1 MSMQLVLASSS
12 LARSQ
17 VLNNAGVVH
26 EILSPQIDEDS
37 VKVAM
42 LADGYSHRDIADKIA
57 DMKARKVSLQRA
69 ESYVLGCDQV
79 LSFAGSLYS
88 KPETKF
94 NLETQLREMSGKT
107 HQLISAAVI
116 YKDMQPIWRHVGVAT
131 LSMDSLSDSVIEKYV
146 EKNWD
151 TVKFCVGGY
160 EIERSGVQLFN
171 EIQGDYFC
179 ILGLPLLEIMN
190 FLKVRGVLE
199 SCY

>member
-26 EILSPQIDEDS
+26 EILSSQIDEDS

-57 DMKARKVSLQRA
+57 DTKARKVSLQRA

-88 KPETKF
+88 KPESKF

-160 EIERSGVQLFN
+160 EIERRGVQLFN
-171 EIQGDYFC
+171 KIQGDYFC

-190 FLKVRGVLE
+190 FLKVRGVLK
-199 SCY
+199 S

>member
-42 LADGYSHRDIADKIA
+42 LADGYSHCDIADKIA

-94 NLETQLREMSGKT
+94 NLKTQLREMSGKT
-107 HQLISAAVI
+107 HQLISAAAI

-131 LSMDSLSDSVIEKYV
+131 LSMDLLSDSVIEKYV

-151 TVKFCVGGY
+151 TIKFCVGGY
-160 EIERSGVQLFN
+160 EIERRGVQLFN
-171 EIQGDYFC
+171 KIQGDYFC

-199 SCY
+199 S

>member
-42 LADGYSHRDIADKIA
+42 LADGYSHRDIVDKIA

-94 NLETQLREMSGKT
+94 NLATQLREMSGKT

-116 YKDMQPIWRHVGVAT
+116 YKDMEPIWRHVGVAT

-160 EIERSGVQLFN
+160 EIERRGVQLFN

-199 SCY
+199 T

>member
-94 NLETQLREMSGKT
+94 NLETQLRDMSGKT

-131 LSMDSLSDSVIEKYV
+131 LSMDSLSGSVIEKYV

-151 TVKFCVGGY
+151 TIKFCVGGY
-160 EIERSGVQLFN
+160 EIERRGVQLFN

-199 SCY
+199 T

>member
-37 VKVAM
+37 VKMAM

-94 NLETQLREMSGKT
+94 NLETQLQEMSGKT

-131 LSMDSLSDSVIEKYV
+131 LSMDLLSDSVIEKYV

-160 EIERSGVQLFN
+160 EIERRGVQLFN

-190 FLKVRGVLE
+190 FLKVRGILE
-199 SCY
+199 S

>member
-1 MSMQLVLASSS
+1 MSMQLDLASSS

-17 VLNNAGVVH
+17 VLTNAGVVH

-94 NLETQLREMSGKT
+94 NLKTQLREMSGKT

-131 LSMDSLSDSVIEKYV
+131 LSMDLLSDSVIEKYV

-160 EIERSGVQLFN
+160 KIERRGVQLFN

-199 SCY
+199 S

>member
-57 DMKARKVSLQRA
+57 DMKARKASLQRA

-88 KPETKF
+88 KPETKC

-160 EIERSGVQLFN
+160 EIERRGVQLFN

-179 ILGLPLLEIMN
+179 ILGLPLLEIMS

-199 SCY
+199 P

>member
-37 VKVAM
+37 VKMAM
-42 LADGYSHRDIADKIA
+42 LAGGYSHRDIADKIA

-94 NLETQLREMSGKT
+94 NLKTQLREMSGKT

-160 EIERSGVQLFN
+160 EIERRGVQLFN

-199 SCY
+199 S

>member
-1 MSMQLVLASSS
+1 MQLVLASSS

-199 SCY
+199 S

>member
-12 LARSQ
+12 LARSR

-94 NLETQLREMSGKT
+94 NLETQLRDMSGKT

-131 LSMDSLSDSVIEKYV
+131 LSMDSLSGSVIEKYV

-160 EIERSGVQLFN
+160 EIERRGVQLFN

-179 ILGLPLLEIMN
+179 ILGLPLLEIIN

-199 SCY
+199 S

>member
-26 EILSPQIDEDS
+26 EIVSPQIDEDS

-94 NLETQLREMSGKT
+94 NLKTQLREMSGKT

-131 LSMDSLSDSVIEKYV
+131 LSMDLLSDSVIEKYV

-160 EIERSGVQLFN
+160 EIERRGVQLFN

-199 SCY
+199 S

>member
-37 VKVAM
+37 VKMAM
-42 LADGYSHRDIADKIA
+42 LAGGYSHRDIADKIA

-131 LSMDSLSDSVIEKYV
+131 LSMDLLSDSVIEKYV

-160 EIERSGVQLFN
+160 EIERRGVQLFN

-199 SCY
+199 S

>member
-26 EILSPQIDEDS
+26 EILSAQIDEDS
-37 VKVAM
+37 VKMAM
-42 LADGYSHRDIADKIA
+42 LAGGYSHRDIADKIA

-160 EIERSGVQLFN
+160 EIERRGVQLFN

-179 ILGLPLLEIMN
+179 ILGLPLLEIMD

-199 SCY
+199 T

>member
-12 LARSQ
+12 LARSR
-17 VLNNAGVVH
+17 VLNNACVVH

-42 LADGYSHRDIADKIA
+42 LADGYSHRDIADEIA
-57 DMKARKVSLQRA
+57 DMKARKVSLQKA

-160 EIERSGVQLFN
+160 EIERRGVQLFN

-199 SCY
+199 S

>member
-57 DMKARKVSLQRA
+57 DMKARKASLQRA

-131 LSMDSLSDSVIEKYV
+131 LSMDLLSDSVIDKYV

-160 EIERSGVQLFN
+160 EIERRGVQLFN

-199 SCY
+199 T

>member
-12 LARSQ
+12 LARSK

-94 NLETQLREMSGKT
+94 NLKTQLREMSGKT

-199 SCY
+199 S

>member
-199 SCY
+199 S

>member
-26 EILSPQIDEDS
+26 EILRPQIDEDS
-37 VKVAM
+37 VKMAM
-42 LADGYSHRDIADKIA
+42 LAGGYSHRDIADKTA

-94 NLETQLREMSGKT
+94 NLKTQLREMSGKT

-131 LSMDSLSDSVIEKYV
+131 LAMDLLSDSVIEKYV

-160 EIERSGVQLFN
+160 EIERRGVQLFN

-199 SCY
+199 T

>member
-37 VKVAM
+37 VKMAM
-42 LADGYSHRDIADKIA
+42 LAGGYSHRDIADKIA

-94 NLETQLREMSGKT
+94 NLKTQLREMSGKT

-131 LSMDSLSDSVIEKYV
+131 LSMDLLSDSVIEKYV

-160 EIERSGVQLFN
+160 EIERRGVQLFN

-199 SCY
+199 T

>member
-42 LADGYSHRDIADKIA
+42 LADGYSHHDIADKIA

-94 NLETQLREMSGKT
+94 NLETQLRAMSGKT

-160 EIERSGVQLFN
+160 EIERRGVQLFN

-199 SCY
+199 P

>member
-12 LARSQ
+12 LARSK

-37 VKVAM
+37 VKMAM

-116 YKDMQPIWRHVGVAT
+116 YKNMQPIWRHVGVAT

-160 EIERSGVQLFN
+160 EIERRGVQLFN

-199 SCY
+199 S

>member
-94 NLETQLREMSGKT
+94 NLKTQLREMSGKT

-131 LSMDSLSDSVIEKYV
+131 LSMDLLSDSVIEKYV

-160 EIERSGVQLFN
+160 EIERRGVQLFN

-199 SCY
+199 P

>member
-26 EILSPQIDEDS
+26 EIVSPQIDEDS

-94 NLETQLREMSGKT
+94 NLKTQLREMSGKT

-131 LSMDSLSDSVIEKYV
+131 LSMDSLSDPVIKKYV

-199 SCY
+199 T

>member
-1 MSMQLVLASSS
+1 M
-12 LARSQ
+12 
-17 VLNNAGVVH
+17 H

-37 VKVAM
+37 VKMAM

-94 NLETQLREMSGKT
+94 NLETQLRDMSGKT

-131 LSMDSLSDSVIEKYV
+131 LSMDSLSGSVIEKYV

-160 EIERSGVQLFN
+160 EIERRGVQLFN

-179 ILGLPLLEIMN
+179 ILGLPLLEIIN

-199 SCY
+199 S

>member
-1 MSMQLVLASSS
+1 MQLVLASSS

-57 DMKARKVSLQRA
+57 DMKARKASLQRA

-160 EIERSGVQLFN
+160 EIERRGVQLFS

-199 SCY
+199 P

>member
-160 EIERSGVQLFN
+160 EIERRGVQLFN

-199 SCY
+199 S

>member
-1 MSMQLVLASSS
+1 MQLVLASSS

-37 VKVAM
+37 VKMAM
-42 LADGYSHRDIADKIA
+42 LADGYSHRDIVDKLA
-57 DMKARKVSLQRA
+57 DMKAKKVSIQRA

-151 TVKFCVGGY
+151 TIKFCVGGY
-160 EIERSGVQLFN
+160 EIERRGVQLFN

-179 ILGLPLLEIMN
+179 ILGLPLLEIIN

-199 SCY
+199 P

>member
-1 MSMQLVLASSS
+1 
-12 LARSQ
+12 
-17 VLNNAGVVH
+17 
-26 EILSPQIDEDS
+26 
-37 VKVAM
+37 
-42 LADGYSHRDIADKIA
+42 
-57 DMKARKVSLQRA
+57 
-69 ESYVLGCDQV
+69 
-79 LSFAGSLYS
+79 
-88 KPETKF
+88 
-94 NLETQLREMSGKT
+94 MSGKT

-199 SCY
+199 S

>member
-94 NLETQLREMSGKT
+94 NLKTQLREMSGKT

-131 LSMDSLSDSVIEKYV
+131 LSMDLLSDSVIEKYV

-160 EIERSGVQLFN
+160 EIERRGVQLFN

-199 SCY
+199 S

>member
-37 VKVAM
+37 VKMAM
-42 LADGYSHRDIADKIA
+42 LAGGYSHRDIADKIA

-94 NLETQLREMSGKT
+94 NLKTQLREMSGKT

-131 LSMDSLSDSVIEKYV
+131 LAMDLLSDSVIEKYV

-160 EIERSGVQLFN
+160 EIERRGVQLFN

-199 SCY
+199 S

>member
-37 VKVAM
+37 VKMAM

-160 EIERSGVQLFN
+160 EIERRGVQLFN

-199 SCY
+199 S

>member
-26 EILSPQIDEDS
+26 EILSPLIDEDS

-160 EIERSGVQLFN
+160 EIERRGVQLFN

-199 SCY
+199 S

>member
-79 LSFAGSLYS
+79 LSIAGSLYS

-94 NLETQLREMSGKT
+94 N
-107 HQLISAAVI
+107 
-116 YKDMQPIWRHVGVAT
+116 
-131 LSMDSLSDSVIEKYV
+131 
-146 EKNWD
+146 
-151 TVKFCVGGY
+151 
-160 EIERSGVQLFN
+160 
-171 EIQGDYFC
+171 
-179 ILGLPLLEIMN
+179 
-190 FLKVRGVLE
+190 
-199 SCY
+199 

>member
-1 MSMQLVLASSS
+1 MQLVLASSS

-37 VKVAM
+37 VKMAM
-42 LADGYSHRDIADKIA
+42 LAGGYSHRDIADKIA

-94 NLETQLREMSGKT
+94 NLKTQLREMSGKT

-131 LSMDSLSDSVIEKYV
+131 LSMDLLSDSVIEKYV

-160 EIERSGVQLFN
+160 EIERRGVQLFN

-179 ILGLPLLEIMN
+179 ILGLPLLEIIN

-199 SCY
+199 P

>member
-26 EILSPQIDEDS
+26 EILSAQIDEDS
-37 VKVAM
+37 VKMAM
-42 LADGYSHRDIADKIA
+42 LAGGYSHRDIADKIA

-94 NLETQLREMSGKT
+94 NLKTQLREMSGKT

-160 EIERSGVQLFN
+160 EIERRGVQLFN

-199 SCY
+199 S